1 MIHPYIFRKESY
13 SYIFRKESYSYK
25 NWILLNKIPHLG
37 SKKCRQLVEWF
48 GSPQKVLSASAKSL
62 SLVPGLGKEAITSL
76 IQGAK
81 NIDINEDLKR
91 IDELNIGVISFR
103 DSLYPSPL
111 KTIFDPPFLL
121 YVKGKLKKEESDTL
135 AIVGTRRPTTY
146 GKLMARRLARD
157 LAREGITIVSG
168 MARGIDTAAH
178 QGALEV
184 GGRTIAVLGS
194 GVDVIYP
201 PENKKLVVE
210 IIKKG
215 AVISEYPLGTEP
227 NAPHFPQRNRIIS
240 GLAKGVLVVEAPL
253 RSGALITADFALEQ
267 GREVFAI
274 PGNITNPNAQGVNR
288 LVKEGAKLVE
298 CVEDILEELD
308 FSLLNKKEKKTFDE
322 EIPSLFS
329 EERKVLELLEEEPLH
344 IDSLVSKSGLPA
356 SKVGGL
362 LMKLQ
367 LKGLARE
374 LPGKLFVRDR

>member
-1 MIHPYIFRKESY
+1 
-13 SYIFRKESYSYK
+13 
-25 NWILLNKIPHLG
+25 
-37 SKKCRQLVEWF
+37 
-48 GSPQKVLSASAKSL
+48 
-62 SLVPGLGKEAITSL
+62 
-76 IQGAK
+76 
-81 NIDINEDLKR
+81 
-91 IDELNIGVISFR
+91 
-103 DSLYPSPL
+103 
-111 KTIFDPPFLL
+111 
-121 YVKGKLKKEESDTL
+121 
-135 AIVGTRRPTTY
+135 
-146 GKLMARRLARD
+146 
-157 LAREGITIVSG
+157 LAREGVTIVRG

-178 QGALEV
+178 EGALET
-184 GGRTIAVLGS
+184 GGRTMAILGS

-201 PENKKLVVE
+201 PENKKLVEE

-215 AVISEYPLGTEP
+215 AVISEYPLGTRP
-227 NAPHFPQRNRIIS
+227 DAPHFPQRNRIIS

-253 RSGALITADFALEQ
+253 KSGALITANFALEQ
-267 GREVFAI
+267 GRDVFAV

-288 LVKEGAKLVE
+288 LIKEGAKLVE

-308 FSLLNKKEKKTFDE
+308 FSLLNKEKKKTLDE

-344 IDSLVSKSGLPA
+344 IDSLVSRSGLPA

>member
-1 MIHPYIFRKESY
+1 MAN

-76 IQGAK
+76 IQAPK

-91 IDELNIGVISFR
+91 IDELNIGVINFR

-215 AVISEYPLGTEP
+215 AVISEYPLGAEP

-344 IDSLVSKSGLPA
+344 IDSLVSRSGLPA